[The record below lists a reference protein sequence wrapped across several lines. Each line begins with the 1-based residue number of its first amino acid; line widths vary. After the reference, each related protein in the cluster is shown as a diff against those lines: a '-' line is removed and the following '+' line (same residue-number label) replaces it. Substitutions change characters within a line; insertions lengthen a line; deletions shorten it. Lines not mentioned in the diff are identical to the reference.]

1 MAFAFAAA
9 DDLSGSPIASESGN
23 PGDSVTFDIVYTN
36 TGSTAMTVSSTS
48 TSLTSGTDTISAPS
62 IGSVSVPANGSAT
75 VSFTMTV
82 PAKTA
87 GTYIGTVTGTDTS
100 NSANTE
106 SLPYSL
112 VINSEDSFSV
122 STSSLTFDLQED
134 SESQTFTVT
143 NDGSTTLSSW
153 NFTFTSSDGDVGKI
167 LDNDD
172 DTLVISFSGGSS
184 TLVPGASM
192 TLSVT
197 ANPDT
202 DMDFGSYS
210 GTIAVSATGSS
221 TVSGSISL
229 NADIAANICEE
240 GKQGSDFDIE
250 IRNPDDGDDFIPGDT
265 IPMEIKVENK
275 ASDDLDVELEVTLYN
290 MDTGDKEKVE
300 RVEGSIDEDETET
313 FSIDLV
319 LPTSLDEDDEYEIFV
334 QVHEDGNEDD
344 SCDYESIGIDLD
356 REDQDAV
363 LSDVSL
369 SPEVGLVCGDTYRV
383 SLLVEST
390 GADGIDDLYVE
401 LQDAD
406 LDVQESSESFDLGD
420 FDDSDNEEKV
430 SFDLTLPRDIA
441 EGSYSLEAIL
451 SDKNGK
457 ILDSELITVEVS
469 SCTEEDAAGD
479 LSVEV
484 SEDYT
489 VSGNDLTLS
498 VLISNTGSEDKTI
511 AVAVEDV
518 SWAEFAGT
526 EYLSLL
532 QAGDEAHAYVYLTL
546 DESTQGEHDLQ
557 ITVTD
562 DAGNEITEVVTV
574 DFGEDAVT
582 DEGWGISDWFA
593 NKSPGAFW
601 IILDI
606 ILVILAVV
614 FLKMLFSKK

>member
-1 MAFAFAAA
+1 MKKFILSTLFVFLMAFAFAAA

-87 GTYIGTVTGTDTS
+87 DTYIGTVTGTDTS

-112 VINSEDSFSV
+112 VINSEDSFS
-122 STSSLTFDLQED
+122 
-134 SESQTFTVT
+134 
-143 NDGSTTLSSW
+143 GSTTLSSW

-300 RVEGSIDEDETET
+300 RVEGSIDED
-313 FSIDLV
+313 
-319 LPTSLDEDDEYEIFV
+319 
-334 QVHEDGNEDD
+334 
-344 SCDYESIGIDLD
+344 
-356 REDQDAV
+356 
-363 LSDVSL
+363 
-369 SPEVGLVCGDTYRV
+369 
-383 SLLVEST
+383 
-390 GADGIDDLYVE
+390 
-401 LQDAD
+401 
-406 LDVQESSESFDLGD
+406 
-420 FDDSDNEEKV
+420 
-430 SFDLTLPRDIA
+430 
-441 EGSYSLEAIL
+441 
-451 SDKNGK
+451 
-457 ILDSELITVEVS
+457 
-469 SCTEEDAAGD
+469 
-479 LSVEV
+479 
-484 SEDYT
+484 
-489 VSGNDLTLS
+489 
-498 VLISNTGSEDKTI
+498 
-511 AVAVEDV
+511 
-518 SWAEFAGT
+518 
-526 EYLSLL
+526 
-532 QAGDEAHAYVYLTL
+532 
-546 DESTQGEHDLQ
+546 
-557 ITVTD
+557 
-562 DAGNEITEVVTV
+562 
-574 DFGEDAVT
+574 
-582 DEGWGISDWFA
+582 
-593 NKSPGAFW
+593 
-601 IILDI
+601 
-606 ILVILAVV
+606 
-614 FLKMLFSKK
+614 